1 MAFWLDVLSGCL
13 GSVLAGLFFVFW
25 YAFFQWYLGVTD
37 VVIGYKWSWKGTSY
51 HPNFDIRNRSKSR
64 TYLLANIAYGKE
76 SQTAPLWVD
85 NKSLWGI
92 ELRPGSINH
101 FDEVAAVKNISSMEE
116 CLQVR
121 VEVRLQTGRLFWLTG
136 QGPGQQGKLVM
147 GRFSTPSVQVSR
159 FHGKESDIN
168 GIAVSISAED

>member
-13 GSVLAGLFFVFW
+13 GSVFAGLFFVFW

-37 VVIGYKWSWKGTSY
+37 VVIGYNWSWKGTSY

-64 TYLLANIAYGKE
+64 TYLLANIAYSKE
-76 SQTAPLWVD
+76 SQTAPVWVD

-101 FDEVAAVKNISSMEE
+101 FDDVAAVKNISSIEE
-116 CLQVR
+116 CLKVR

-136 QGPGQQGKLVM
+136 QGPGQEGRLVM
-147 GRFSTPSVQVSR
+147 GRFQRLAFR
-159 FHGKESDIN
+159 FRDFMEKK
-168 GIAVSISAED
+168 AISME